1 MSNRKII
8 RLRQLRAQR
17 AAAAKV
23 QFVDVWFENATGVE
37 ERVTF
42 PTQDDW
48 PVRLVEEVE
57 GKDGNANIAVLRQIA
72 NPPDAFDRL
81 VREAGLTLGELTQ
94 ILTEMG
100 EEAGTTAGEDAGSSA
115 SSGSTPEP
123 SEPTSSGTTP
133 DAA

>member
-100 EEAGTTAGEDAGSSA
+100 EEAGTTAGEGDGSSN
-115 SSGSTPEP
+115 SSGGIPEP